1 MRWKLSIPIRMI
13 VVFGGGAS
21 ERQLLLDEVV
31 KVEPQVVKGALMLPN
46 KLACLLSV
54 LPCGVLYYVIM

>member
-1 MRWKLSIPIRMI
+1 MI